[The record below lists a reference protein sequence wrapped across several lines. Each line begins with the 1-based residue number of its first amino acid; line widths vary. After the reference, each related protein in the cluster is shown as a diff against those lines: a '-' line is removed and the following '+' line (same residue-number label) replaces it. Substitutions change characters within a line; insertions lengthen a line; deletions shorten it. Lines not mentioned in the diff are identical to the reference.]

1 MKTLVRLTLLVTLT
15 MSAALVASA
24 QEMTKDQWQ
33 QAMQEATHKR
43 DALQAEVQGL
53 EADIVKLKTQDAT
66 LAQQVGKCQADLMA
80 LLGTT
85 SAEVKEFALYLDQ
98 IDTKL
103 NELSKLS
110 NQDLYMRRAELD
122 AVQSMIKRAKGQ
134 KLALLPENDQRIS
147 EEQYRLDALR
157 ESLKQIVAQQE
168 ETYTVKPWATNR
180 DCLWNIA
187 KRPKIYDNAFLWPK
201 IWQDNRDQI
210 KNPDVIRTGEKLKIP
225 AKSPL
230 TAEEKDAV
238 QSYWHKRVA
247 LATASRP
254 KSAGDK

>member
-1 MKTLVRLTLLVTLT
+1 MKTLVRLTLLISLILSV
-15 MSAALVASA
+15 AVVASA

-33 QAMQEATHKR
+33 QAMREATQKR
-43 DALQAEVQGL
+43 DVLQAEVKGL
-53 EADIVKLKTQDAT
+53 ESDVAKLKTDDAT
-66 LAQQVGKCQADLMA
+66 LAQQLGKCQNDLMS

-85 SAEVKEFALYLDQ
+85 SAQEKEFASFLDQ
-98 IDTKL
+98 IDARL

-122 AVQSMIKRAKGQ
+122 AVEAMITRAKGQ
-134 KLALLPENDQRIS
+134 KLALLPENGQRIT

-157 ESLKQIVAQQE
+157 ESLKQIVAQKE
-168 ETYTVKPWATNR
+168 EIYTVKPWATNR

-210 KNPDVIRTGEKLKIP
+210 KNPDVIHVGEKLKIP
-225 AKSPL
+225 AKAPL
-230 TAEEKDAV
+230 TAKEKDAL

-247 LATASRP
+247 LANASRP